1 MTLKLHFGKK
11 AWDFCSLL
19 IPVVLFSASFF
30 SCQGEKKELTD
41 RVGNPLSIG
50 KVVSRNVSLSDTT
63 LIYASYLPKQYDS
76 KAKLPVIFFF
86 DPHGE
91 GSLPLKKYQS
101 LADTYGYI
109 FIGSNNIKNGLSGT
123 YCTQVFQLLLKETQV
138 RFHIDEEN
146 IFTSGFS
153 GGSKMAILFAQQF
166 REVAGVIGCG
176 GSLPFS
182 TDQSPGFYYDGIV
195 GATDFNYLEMQQSF
209 SVYDQ
214 MGYDYTSVVFNGGH
228 QWPPL
233 AAMDQALTGIEIYR
247 MKSQRLP
254 RNEKWLDKTW
264 FRMQDSLNVF
274 EKKNDPIAQIQTLKQ
289 TDRWFNG
296 LRNLKEI
303 KSKEY
308 ALEQSQAFY
317 QEIKKRQNY
326 IEKEIQ
332 LRTEF
337 IKAIELRDIEWWTIE
352 VDRIH
357 KSASSQDEPLAMVSS
372 RLLNYISMAS
382 FMLSK
387 TDLDDVKLDDA
398 FKKIKIYELSDP
410 KNPDVY
416 LMYARYYLLMDNR
429 ELMVLNFKK
438 ALDSGFNSWQTYQN
452 DSSWKELFE
461 QQEIK
466 NLRKN

>member
-1 MTLKLHFGKK
+1 
-11 AWDFCSLL
+11 
-19 IPVVLFSASFF
+19 
-30 SCQGEKKELTD
+30 
-41 RVGNPLSIG
+41 
-50 KVVSRNVSLSDTT
+50 
-63 LIYASYLPKQYDS
+63 
-76 KAKLPVIFFF
+76 
-86 DPHGE
+86 
-91 GSLPLKKYQS
+91 
-101 LADTYGYI
+101 
-109 FIGSNNIKNGLSGT
+109 
-123 YCTQVFQLLLKETQV
+123 
-138 RFHIDEEN
+138 
-146 IFTSGFS
+146 
-153 GGSKMAILFAQQF
+153 
-166 REVAGVIGCG
+166 
-176 GSLPFS
+176 
-182 TDQSPGFYYDGIV
+182 
-195 GATDFNYLEMQQSF
+195 MQQSF